1 MPGIEIRQAAVIP
14 DVVAILNLQTLVVP
28 RIVVNRFG
36 ESVRGAKLQPFR
48 EPLGCRNPKGI
59 VVGISTTVLEENGG
73 AQRFAREDGAAGRKR
88 RVWFHSVN
96 RLVDVADDIEMGTLT
111 PEVTN
116 HHAQVPSQLLLD
128 VEVAGLYIGVLV

>member
-1 MPGIEIRQAAVIP
+1 
-14 DVVAILNLQTLVVP
+14 
-28 RIVVNRFG
+28 
-36 ESVRGAKLQPFR
+36 KLQPFGK
-48 EPLGCRNPKGI
+48 PLGCRNPKSI
-59 VVGISTTVLEENGG
+59 VVGISTTVLEQDSG

-88 RVWFHSVN
+88 CVWFHSVN

-128 VEVAGLYIGVLV
+128 VEVVGLYIGVPVIGRDGPW